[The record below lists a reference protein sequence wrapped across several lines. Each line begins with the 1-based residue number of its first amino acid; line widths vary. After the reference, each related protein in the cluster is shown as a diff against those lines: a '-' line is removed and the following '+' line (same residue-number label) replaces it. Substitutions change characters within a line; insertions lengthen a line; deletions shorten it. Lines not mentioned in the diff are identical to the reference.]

1 MKRNPHN
8 SLLIPT
14 FVWLKDF
21 LIEFFLAYLSQRFF
35 YWQNFA
41 NLPPVAKGLLQP
53 LLQPYEE
60 NHSFRED
67 PRAVSYG

>member
-1 MKRNPHN
+1 
-8 SLLIPT
+8 
-14 FVWLKDF
+14 LKDF